1 MSELDRR
8 GAAVGAGAVRVGL
21 GSRGLAGEK
30 RGQKLARWPEGSF
43 VGPAKK
49 PGGEGSQL
57 GNDELYTC

>member
-8 GAAVGAGAVRVGL
+8 GAAEGAGAVRVGL

-30 RGQKLARWPEGSF
+30 RGQKPARWPEGSV

-49 PGGEGSQL
+49 PGR
-57 GNDELYTC
+57 N